1 MDKQE
6 LRKRINQ
13 LIKENSEN
21 LGKWSEEICQKI
33 ICSELFK
40 NAPVLLAFEP
50 LPDEP
55 DIRPVIQAALNA
67 NKKVFLPKI
76 KPDSCFMDFF
86 PFTENTKIEP
96 GSFGILEPQE
106 NENALCLSDLYT
118 SLVLVPGRAFCID
131 GTRLGRGKGFYDRYF
146 QNKSV
151 KTILAG
157 VCFPCQLVESLPS
170 TETDVPM
177 DIIF

>member
-1 MDKQE
+1 MEKQE
-6 LRKRINQ
+6 LRKQIKR
-13 LIKENSEN
+13 LIGENAAN
-21 LGKWSEEICQKI
+21 LEKWSEELCAKI
-33 ICSELFK
+33 INSEQFQ
-40 NAPVLLAFEP
+40 NAPVILAFEP

-76 KPDSCFMDFF
+76 RPNSSFMDFY
-86 PFTENTKIEP
+86 PFTKETKVEP
-96 GSFGILEPQE
+96 GSFGILEPQA
-106 NENALCLSDLYT
+106 NESPLSLSDFYT
-118 SLVLVPGRAFCID
+118 TLVLVPGRAFCVN
-131 GTRLGRGKGFYDRYF
+131 GARLGRGKGFYDRYF

-157 VCFPCQLVESLPS
+157 VCFPCQIVESIPS
-170 TETDVPM
+170 TGTDVPM